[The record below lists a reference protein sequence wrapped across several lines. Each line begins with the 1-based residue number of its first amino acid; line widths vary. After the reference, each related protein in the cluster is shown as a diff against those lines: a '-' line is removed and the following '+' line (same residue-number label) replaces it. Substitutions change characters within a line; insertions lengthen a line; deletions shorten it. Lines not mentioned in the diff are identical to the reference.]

1 MNAGLTS
8 KIDRSVRGVGKLPAH
23 QKQRKGIIDAC
34 DAIMWG
40 SVGYISEKMTPP
52 AGVDFRGIKNGAA
65 LLPRKQE
72 ASKTLPKK
80 VADRMIIPVSFDK
93 AAQAEAEGA
102 GGADGK
108 DGQAKPKGV
117 CVPEWSMVELQGE
130 LVSKD
135 PMSGQPLGSMT
146 YENVSRTACVA
157 RGVST

>member
-1 MNAGLTS
+1 MATS
-8 KIDRSVRGVGKLPAH
+8 LPTSCPPEE
-23 QKQRKGIIDAC
+23 RKGIIDAC

-65 LLPRKQE
+65 LLRGNKKQE
-72 ASKTLPKK
+72 TPKK